1 MRLAQVARKLSI
13 TTEDIVDFL
22 EIRGITIEKDSNTKL
37 GEDAL
42 KLLYKHFEIEED
54 EEIVQEP
61 KDESIIEPTSKVEP
75 PKEDEEAAHEKENQ
89 DLLDEHKVELK
100 EDVEAEKV
108 EQQEELPSEI
118 KEEKKKSFKTV
129 GELLEHQEDDSDSEM
144 VIKAPKMELKGLN
157 VVGKIDLPEPK
168 PKSVPEQ
175 KEEVK
180 EKSKKTYS
188 KPKQQRAPRR
198 NKKPE
203 LSPAEIRKR
212 EEQKEARKRER
223 IEKEKKKKREQ
234 FYKEKVLKPKQI
246 EQKTKPKKK
255 KKVAEEVERIQK
267 PKPKTLL
274 GKFWRWLNT

>member
-42 KLLYKHFEIEED
+42 KLLYKHFEIEEN
-54 EEIVQEP
+54 EEIVQESITESNSEEIIP
-61 KDESIIEPTSKVEP
+61 DKEGDE
-75 PKEDEEAAHEKENQ
+75 AHEKENQ
-89 DLLDEHKVELK
+89 DLLDEQQAEQ
-100 EDVEAEKV
+100 EDEAKLEKV
-108 EQQEELPSEI
+108 EVEEESPSEI

-129 GELLEHQEDDSDSEM
+129 GELLEQQEDDADSEL

-168 PKSVPEQ
+168 PKAEPEP
-175 KEEVK
+175 KEEAK
-180 EKSKKTYS
+180 EKPKKTYG
-188 KPKQQRAPRR
+188 KPRHQRTGRR
-198 NKKPE
+198 NKKSE
-203 LSPAEIRKR
+203 LSPAQIRKR
-212 EEQKEARKRER
+212 QEQKEARKRER

-246 EQKTKPKKK
+246 EQKNKPKKK
-255 KKVAEEVERIQK
+255 KKEVEEVDRIKK